1 MIRHIYC
8 ESNCCSNLAS
18 GMLSIIEEIDQ
29 MKLTEELPKK
39 KPEEGDFDDDRCKRS
54 VSFEGW
60 LDIDTKE
67 RGKVGDKLKCRFV
80 HCLIYTSRLGIK
92 NYFNTKSF
100 FMLQNKFI

>member
-1 MIRHIYC
+1 MPSVLCITH
-8 ESNCCSNLAS
+8 L
-18 GMLSIIEEIDQ
+18 MFTLQ
-29 MKLTEELPKK
+29 MSFQLNFCYKK